1 MSEFATL
8 DEVKHH
14 LRYDDD
20 SNDAFLQ
27 IILNIYL
34 YSAEQSIKNYITDDI
49 TDEMLP
55 VLKTATLLMVGY
67 LDNNRNSENGAE
79 FGNYLPAP
87 VRQLLSPY
95 RTPTF

>member
-1 MSEFATL
+1 MTFATL

-20 SNDAFLQ
+20 TNDE
-27 IILNIYL
+27 ILTIYL
-34 YSAEQSIKNYITDDI
+34 QSAQTAVKNYITDDI

-55 VLKTATLLMVGY
+55 ALKVATLLLVGY
-67 LDNNRNSENGAE
+67 LDENRNSENGAE

-87 VRQLLSPY
+87 VRQMLSPY
-95 RTPTF
+95 RTPTV

>member
-1 MSEFATL
+1 MSQFATL

-14 LRYDDD
+14 LRYDDTD
-20 SNDAFLQ
+20 SDE
-27 IILNIYL
+27 ILTIYL
-34 YSAEQSIKNYITDDI
+34 QSAQTAVKNYITDDI

-55 VLKTATLLMVGY
+55 SLKVATLLLVGY
-67 LDNNRNSENGAE
+67 LDENRNSENGAE

-87 VRQLLSPY
+87 VRQMLAPY

>member
-1 MSEFATL
+1 MSQFATL

-20 SNDAFLQ
+20 DSDE
-27 IILNIYL
+27 ILTIYL
-34 YSAEQSIKNYITDDI
+34 QSAQTAVKNYITDEISD
-49 TDEMLP
+49 DMLP
-55 VLKTATLLMVGY
+55 ALKVATLLMVGY
-67 LDNNRNSENGAE
+67 LDDNRNGERGAE

-87 VRQLLSPY
+87 VRQMLAPY

>member
-1 MSEFATL
+1 MTFATL

-20 SNDAFLQ
+20 DSDE
-27 IILNIYL
+27 ILMIYL
-34 YSAEQSIKNYITDDI
+34 QSAQTAVKNYITDEISD
-49 TDEMLP
+49 DMLP
-55 VLKTATLLMVGY
+55 ALKVATLLMVGY
-67 LDNNRNSENGAE
+67 LDDNRNSENGAE

-87 VRQLLSPY
+87 VRQMLAPY

>member
-1 MSEFATL
+1 MSQFATL

-20 SNDAFLQ
+20 DSDEILQ
-27 IILNIYL
+27 IYL
-34 YSAEQSIKNYITDDI
+34 QSAQTAVKNYITDEISD
-49 TDEMLP
+49 DMLP
-55 VLKTATLLMVGY
+55 ALKVATLLLVGY
-67 LDNNRNSENGAE
+67 LDENRNSENGAE

-87 VRQLLSPY
+87 VRQMLAPY

>member
-1 MSEFATL
+1 MTFATL

-14 LRYDDD
+14 LRYDDTD
-20 SNDAFLQ
+20 SDE
-27 IILNIYL
+27 ILTIYL
-34 YSAEQSIKNYITDDI
+34 QSAQTAVKNYITDDI

-55 VLKTATLLMVGY
+55 SLKVATLLLVGY
-67 LDNNRNSENGAE
+67 LDDNRNGERGAE

-87 VRQLLSPY
+87 VRQMLAPY

>member
-1 MSEFATL
+1 MSQFATL

-20 SNDAFLQ
+20 DSDEILQ
-27 IILNIYL
+27 IYL
-34 YSAEQSIKNYITDDI
+34 QSAQTAVKNYITDEIND
-49 TDEMLP
+49 DMLP
-55 VLKTATLLMVGY
+55 ALKVATLLLVGY
-67 LDNNRNSENGAE
+67 LDDNRNSENGAE

-87 VRQLLSPY
+87 VRQMLAPY

>member
-1 MSEFATL
+1 MTLATL

-20 SNDAFLQ
+20 ANDTVLSMLLVA
-27 IILNIYL
+27 
-34 YSAEQSIKNYITDDI
+34 AEQAVMAYVTDTI

-55 VLKTATLLMVGY
+55 TLKVATLLMVGY
-67 LDNNRNSENGAE
+67 LDNNRNSETGSE
-79 FGNYLPAP
+79 HRNYLPAA

-95 RTPTF
+95 RTPTVG

>member
-1 MSEFATL
+1 MSQFATL

-20 SNDAFLQ
+20 DSDE
-27 IILNIYL
+27 ILTIYL
-34 YSAEQSIKNYITDDI
+34 QSAQTAVKNYITDEI

-55 VLKTATLLMVGY
+55 ALKVATLLMVGY
-67 LDNNRNSENGAE
+67 LDDNRNGERGAE
-79 FGNYLPAP
+79 FGNFLPAP
-87 VRQLLSPY
+87 VCQMLAPY

>member
-1 MSEFATL
+1 MSQFATL

-20 SNDAFLQ
+20 DSDE
-27 IILNIYL
+27 ILTIYL
-34 YSAEQSIKNYITDDI
+34 QSAQTAVKNYITDDI

-55 VLKTATLLMVGY
+55 ALKVATLLLVGY
-67 LDNNRNSENGAE
+67 LDENRNSENGAE
-79 FGNYLPAP
+79 FGNFLPAP

-95 RTPTF
+95 RMPTI